1 MQTEIQEIP
10 LKFKK
15 ILFHCEYGLILE
27 YVAHKGCEVSPGDI
41 RNPTGRDP
49 KQPAAVADL
58 LRCLLPQPFCVSL

>member
-1 MQTEIQEIP
+1 MWPTKAVKS
-10 LKFKK
+10 L
-15 ILFHCEYGLILE
+15 L
-27 YVAHKGCEVSPGDI
+27 GDI